1 MKSVNTK
8 KCFQDM
14 NYKKLGSSDISVSVI
29 GFGCWAIGGKKWG
42 QTDDRQSKKALLKAA
57 DLGVNFYD
65 TADFYGYGHSEELL
79 CEAFKNRD
87 DIIIATKCGLRWNSN
102 GKIFHD
108 LSRKHVKQACDNSL
122 KRLKRDF
129 IDLYQ
134 IHWPDPVIP
143 LSETMSAL
151 NELVIE
157 GKIRY
162 VGVCNFSLGQL
173 DEIKKYEWLVS
184 NQEEFNLFNQNVIN
198 GNIAFCKN
206 NGIAFIGYE
215 PLYKGM
221 LTGKFNEKPVF
232 EKGDHRKYKKRFKD
246 DFEFYKSKVDKLT
259 KLSEENSLTTAQLA
273 LAFLLNNEGVT
284 SVIPGAK
291 TIDQVVENVS
301 AVNIDKDFVGCLYP
315 RIKEIFNE

>member
-1 MKSVNTK
+1 MKSGNTK
-8 KCFQDM
+8 KCFPDM
-14 NYKKLGSSDISVSVI
+14 KYKKLGNSDISVSVI

-42 QTDDRQSKKALLKAA
+42 PTDDSQSKKALLKAA

-87 DIIIATKCGLRWNSN
+87 DIIIATKCGLRWNN
-102 GKIFHD
+102 KGKIFHD
-108 LSRKHVKQACDNSL
+108 LSHKHVKQACENSL

-134 IHWPDPVIP
+134 IHWPDPATP
-143 LSETMSAL
+143 LSDTISAL

-162 VGVCNFSLGQL
+162 VGVCNFRLDLL
-173 DEIKKYEWLVS
+173 DEIKKYDWFIS
-184 NQEEFNLFNQNVIN
+184 DQEEFNLLNQNVKNERIL
-198 GNIAFCKN
+198 FCKK

-221 LTGKFNEKPVF
+221 LTGKFKERPVF
-232 EKGDHRKYKKRFKD
+232 EKGDHRKYKKRFNK

-259 KLSEENSLTTAQLA
+259 KLSEENSLTTTQLA
-273 LAFLLNNEGVT
+273 LALLLNNEGVT
-284 SVIPGAK
+284 SIIPGAK
-291 TIDQVVENVS
+291 TVNQVEENVS
-301 AVNIDKDFVGCLYP
+301 AINADKDLVSFLYP
-315 RIKEIFNE
+315 KIREIFNE